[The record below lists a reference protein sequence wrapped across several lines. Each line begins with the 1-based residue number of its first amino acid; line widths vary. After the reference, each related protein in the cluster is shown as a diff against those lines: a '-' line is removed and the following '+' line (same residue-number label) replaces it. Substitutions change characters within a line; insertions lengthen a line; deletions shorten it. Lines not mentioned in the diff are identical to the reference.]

1 MGGACSYPT
10 TTLPSSRTVIV
21 TGANTGIGYETAKA
35 VAQMGAR
42 VIVACRSEQRAKE
55 AIKKMQEEHAK
66 ESKNTALQ
74 ENDRDQSSSDQ
85 LLVEYMHLDLSSLKS
100 TMDFV
105 EAFKQ
110 TGHPLHVLVCN
121 AGIAFAN
128 QTLTDDGY
136 ESHFQVNYLS
146 HLLLVLNLLPLM
158 KMSGPDVRVVF
169 VSSLM
174 ETWQRKLNIEN
185 IQGQQSYSSVTC
197 YSSSKLFMIM
207 AMYYLHNHFSS
218 KEVTFC
224 ALHPGVVSTEIARR
238 LNQDYTMLK
247 FGLRVSEALG
257 LAKSPKEG
265 AVTTINC
272 AVNPELA
279 GVSGVYYINCKA
291 AQPSKLARNEEEQ
304 EKLWNYSIECLKG
317 FVAESVL
324 SDLGLSGSSEVKA
337 TE

>member
-197 YSSSKLFMIM
+197 YSSSKLFM
-207 AMYYLHNHFSS
+207 
-218 KEVTFC
+218 
-224 ALHPGVVSTEIARR
+224 VSTEIARR

>member
-197 YSSSKLFMIM
+197 YSSSKLFM
-207 AMYYLHNHFSS
+207 
-218 KEVTFC
+218 
-224 ALHPGVVSTEIARR
+224 VSTEIARR
-238 LNQDYTMLK
+238 LNQDYTLFK

-324 SDLGLSGSSEVKA
+324 LDLGLSGSSEVKA